1 MEELKSVVPDGLKQM
16 VADSTR
22 HDLPRTCSSLFDFF
36 LRWEPFHRIV
46 NDLVDPNKPFWSKNK
61 EAALDSKQKGNQ
73 CFFRG
78 DYANALNCY
87 SQALRVA
94 PVDAADMNKNL
105 VATLYVNRA
114 SVLHKMNLFKEC
126 IRDCSRALQIS
137 PSYAKAWYRRGKA
150 NASLGKFEDAVH
162 DLTVAKDMELS
173 MGGKKQIESE
183 KNIMLDH
190 YGRTSSSPVQ
200 CNEKLEKLD
209 EQLQIRL
216 RCVTTPSKGRG
227 MVSPCNIP
235 PASLVHSEEPYAAII
250 LKHCRETHC
259 HYCFNDLPPDNVP
272 CALCSIPLY
281 CSQHCLIQA
290 GGQMSKNY
298 QKNYDILKN
307 QSNELKNHIANVTL
321 ADDPECAI
329 EHISEHE
336 HECNGVHWPAV
347 LPAEIVLAGR
357 VLVKSIKQHRGS
369 TDIANLTGVL
379 ELCDNYEK
387 MPPGRKLELHIYS
400 IVLLCC
406 LRTSCS
412 IEIPINGSYIT
423 QIVILICQIR
433 VNSMTIV
440 RMKLNDVPENLDY
453 GTKISCSGGALT
465 SNVEQ
470 VRVGQA
476 IYRDASLFNHSCQPN
491 IHAYFVSRT
500 IFVRTIEFV
509 AAESPVEISY
519 GPQVGLWNCKSRLKF
534 LEDEYSFQ
542 CQCCACSEAN
552 LSDLVLKAFHCVN
565 PNCLGIVLNS
575 SVVNCEAYKI
585 KCFLR
590 SAKEC
595 NLIPNLEVRAFN
607 DIHNTAHCAFM
618 QSTSSLNIDPGYC
631 LKCGSYCNVKS
642 SDEAS
647 NEAWMCIR
655 RLQDAIVLKEISST
669 TLSEALRSLA
679 LLRSTLHAFNKRIAE
694 AEDNVAQAFC
704 MVGELRSALDHC
716 KESIKILERLYG
728 PNDITIGYELVKLAS
743 IQLSMGDSTASVS
756 VDRMSEIFSCFY
768 GSHADTMFPYL
779 QHLKEET
786 CRLVR

>member
-1 MEELKSVVPDGLKQM
+1 MLPRNVLVRLDSATEERRDENESLLSVSLWKRVMEELKSVVPDGLKQM

-137 PSYAKAWYRRGKA
+137 PSYAK
-150 NASLGKFEDAVH
+150 
-162 DLTVAKDMELS
+162 
-173 MGGKKQIESE
+173 
-183 KNIMLDH
+183 
-190 YGRTSSSPVQ
+190 
-200 CNEKLEKLD
+200 
-209 EQLQIRL
+209 
-216 RCVTTPSKGRG
+216 
-227 MVSPCNIP
+227 
-235 PASLVHSEEPYAAII
+235 II